1 MSDMKPR
8 SRQVTEG
15 LERAAARGM
24 LRAVGMGGIRDERAG
39 HYRQA
44 VPPRSNAVSLYPL
57 RASGVGRNLF
67 DDFAEFTLRR

>member
-24 LRAVGMGGIRDERAG
+24 LRAVGIRATIRIHPPAQRVQLLSAG
-39 HYRQA
+39 KVDIA
-44 VPPRSNAVSLYPL
+44 
-57 RASGVGRNLF
+57 GR
-67 DDFAEFTLRR
+67 